1 MEFAK
6 KFVQDFAQLFNAA
19 LGIDADKDKKI
30 TFVEVGSLLM
40 VLVAKTMAN
49 YPTAIQALEEIRD
62 AFAGPEK
69 QAERQ
74 ELVAVFGDNFDLEND
89 EIENLVEEWLFQL
102 VEVYGLI
109 IRTADAFKK

>member
-6 KFVQDFAQLFNAA
+6 KFIADFAQLFNAA
-19 LGIDADKDKKI
+19 LGIDSDKDKKI
-30 TFVEVGSLLM
+30 SFIEVGSLLM

-69 QAERQ
+69 EEERK
-74 ELVAVFGDNFDLEND
+74 ELVSVFGENFDLPND
-89 EIENLVEEWLFQL
+89 EIEELIEDWLFQL
-102 VEVYGLI
+102 VEMYDLI